1 MMILQ
6 QYHIIK
12 MLVVASNTPT
22 IHLFD
27 WNTPLTFLK
36 VHMVGENARALW
48 NFLALLSDF
57 YESSWTRSPWGKWG
71 NTHLV

>member
-12 MLVVASNTPT
+12 MLVAASNTTT

-57 YESSWTRSPWGKWG
+57 TKVLELDHPGENEEILT
-71 NTHLV
+71 

>member
-12 MLVVASNTPT
+12 MLVAASNTPT

-48 NFLALLSDF
+48 NFLALWVIFTKVLELDHPG
-57 YESSWTRSPWGKWG
+57 ENEEILT
-71 NTHLV
+71 